1 MKVAILGAGA
11 AGCTMAA
18 DLKSKGHEIRLF
30 DLPQYSENLT
40 SIRKQG
46 GIRLTGELTGNHMPD
61 LLTSDIDEATDH
73 ADITM
78 LVVPGFAHEA
88 FMDACLPS
96 LPKNQIMLNW
106 TSYWSSLR
114 FYPRARRIG
123 RSDIVMAEASI
134 LPYMTEKTL
143 EGNILIRAVKEQLWI
158 AALPTKHTTT
168 VLNVVKDLYPQA
180 IGVEN
185 VLWTSLNNI
194 NVPFHVVTA
203 MMNAALWEHT
213 TGDFDFFGYG
223 ITPAVGRVAD
233 AVDQERM
240 NVAKALGITT
250 LSLPKLLNK
259 VYSKYGASG
268 DTSYD
273 TLHNLRSHATW
284 HPRVSFMNY
293 GDVQEDVPF
302 GLVPLASFGDQ
313 FRVPTP
319 MIDSIIYLAS
329 VAVQKDFLEIG
340 ADVKKLGVKG
350 MSKSRIIRYVTHGR

>member
-1 MKVAILGAGA
+1 
-11 AGCTMAA
+11 
-18 DLKSKGHEIRLF
+18 
-30 DLPQYSENLT
+30 
-40 SIRKQG
+40 
-46 GIRLTGELTGNHMPD
+46 MPD
-61 LLTSDIDEATDH
+61 LLTTDIREATDQ

-96 LPKNQIMLNW
+96 LPRNQIMLNW

-114 FYPRARRIG
+114 FYPLTRRIA

-134 LPYMTEKTL
+134 LPYMTEKTP
-143 EGNILIRAVKEQLWI
+143 EGNILVRAVKEQLWI
-158 AALPTKHTTT
+158 AALPTKHTPI
-168 VLNVVKDLYPQA
+168 VLNIIKDLYPQA

-194 NVPFHVVTA
+194 NVPFHAVTA

-223 ITPAVGRVAD
+223 ISPTVGRVAE
-233 AVDQERM
+233 AVDDERI
-240 NVAKALGITT
+240 NVGKSLGIAT
-250 LSLPKLLNK
+250 LRLPELLKK
-259 VYSKYGASG
+259 VYSKYGANG
-268 DTSYD
+268 DTSYE
-273 TLHNLRSHATW
+273 TLHNLKSHATW
-284 HPRVSFMNY
+284 RPRVSLANY

-319 MIDSIIYLAS
+319 MIDSIIHLAS
-329 VAVQKDFLEIG
+329 VAVQKNFLEIG
-340 ADVKKLGVKG
+340 ADVRKLGVKG
-350 MSKSRIIRYVTHGR
+350 MSKSRIIRYVTYGR